1 MFKIFK
7 LCVFL
12 VLASVNVLSAATYY
26 VSKSG
31 SDSNNGSS
39 GSPFLTISKSISAA
53 TSPGDVVNIGA
64 GTYNEAVTLNHAGTS
79 GSPITFQG
87 VSTNAIITGNQ
98 VNISADYVT
107 LSTVTIAAT
116 NYVPYSEVN
125 LNNNFDILTNCLLP
139 FYGVSSA
146 STTWAQYQTTGI
158 IIYGHDD
165 LVVNTTIANMYDT
178 DAYHIWG
185 YNNTLLG
192 DVVTNLQ
199 QVYYQYNHTDF
210 IQSWSWGAGAVS
222 SNILVKDCLCVD
234 STCQSLNLE
243 TDGNANI
250 NNWRFVNDVW
260 ANVQNP
266 AYCGIPNTSFL
277 NCVFY
282 KVAQNSGSGDQAIS
296 FYGIANYSSV
306 GSKVVNCVFLKDGS
320 NPSSASLGGI
330 GSDGATLSTIF
341 IDHNYFAGNSYS
353 AKSGAY
359 IGTNPIN
366 GGDPKFLNEAGY
378 DFHLQT
384 NSVLIGAGTNLIVAN
399 LLGLL
404 TNLYTSLTTD
414 RDGNAWPLL
423 AAWDVGAYE
432 YNANNGNQA
441 PPPAPSGLQILLSP

>member
-26 VSKSG
+26 VSTTG

-39 GSPFLTISKSISAA
+39 SSPFLTISKSISAA

-64 GTYNEAVTLNHAGTS
+64 GTYSGSLTFNHAGTS
-79 GSPITFQG
+79 GNPITFIGSG
-87 VSTNAIITGNQ
+87 VVVSGNL
-98 VNISADYVT
+98 NISANYVT
-107 LSTVTIAAT
+107 VSGITDSPPSAGGYGAI
-116 NYVPYSEVN
+116 NI
-125 LNNNFDILTNCLLP
+125 NNSYDILTNCTVTG
-139 FYGVSSA
+139 YGATA
-146 STTWAQYQTTGI
+146 SDQATAI
-158 IIYGHDD
+158 ILYGSYN
-165 LVVNTTIANMYDT
+165 LVVNCVVKNLDDI
-178 DAYHIWG
+178 DAFHIFG
-185 YNNTLLG
+185 HDQTLLG
-192 DVVTNLQ
+192 CTVTNLLE
-199 QVYYQYNHTDF
+199 VNYALNHTDF
-210 IQSWSWGAGAVS
+210 IQSYSYSGAVCY
-222 SNILVKDCLCVD
+222 NILVKNCLCVD
-234 STCQSLNLE
+234 STCQSMNLE
-243 TDGNANI
+243 TDGNPNFYG
-250 NNWRFVNDVW
+250 WQFVNDVW

-266 AYCGIPNTSFL
+266 AYCGIPQTSFL

-282 KVAQNSGSGDQAIS
+282 KVAQNSSSGDQAIS

-320 NPSSASLGGI
+320 NPSSTSLGGI
-330 GSDGATLSTIF
+330 GADGVTLSTLF
-341 IDHNYFAGNSYS
+341 IDHNYFAGNSYA

-414 RDGNAWPLL
+414 RDGNAWPTL

-432 YNANNGNQA
+432 YNANNGNLT